1 MTTADHKEERNAE
14 KRGEAR
20 RDAEKEPLIH
30 PPRLSASS
38 LRVPPRSSSPGP
50 LLLGLLVGAIAILA
64 GLILGFGGPVAGA
77 AVALGGLAAL
87 LVLRNLELGFFAV
100 ITVVALLPFATLPF
114 DIGLTPTFLDFA
126 LGAAVLVWLMGIV
139 SGRQRELV
147 TAPVTLPLLLFII
160 VAVFAFI
167 FGLANGPL
175 TPTLLRK
182 FAELLISLG
191 FVLVVIDY
199 CRTWP
204 RLERLVKFLLLM
216 GGAAAALAIV
226 LWLLPDA
233 TANSA
238 LNALSRL
245 GYPSGW
251 VIRYIEENPELS
263 ERAIGTSVDPNSLG
277 GLLLMIGALV
287 GPQVVTKRPILPR
300 PLVLLIAGLVVVALI
315 LTFSRGAML
324 GLAAGLGFVAVAR
337 YRRLLPWLAVAALL
351 LLFLPITQAYIARF
365 VEGFQGTDLATQ
377 MRFGEYKDAL
387 ILIGRYPIFGVG
399 FAGAPDVDVYLAVAS
414 VYFTIAGRMG
424 LLGLVAFL
432 GVVGTVFGYA
442 FRHRHV
448 FVRSR
453 ALQRGHEKEERAVR
467 SRALQRG
474 LGEEDR
480 AKALYYEPDHERRD
494 AVWLGLH
501 AALVGALVAG
511 VFDHYLFN
519 MDFHHAVTIFW
530 MVLGLAVGST
540 RLGVEEERNA
550 EKRGEKTRRG
560 AEEETSVSSS
570 AGAL

>member
-1 MTTADHKEERNAE
+1 MTIKPGSRFQVPGSREE
-14 KRGEAR
+14 
-20 RDAEKEPLIH
+20 H
-30 PPRLSASS
+30 SS
-38 LRVPPRSSSPGP
+38 LEPGTWNLEPSSTLG
-50 LLLGLLVGAIAILA
+50 LGLLVGATAVLA
-64 GLILGFGGPVAGA
+64 GIVLGFGGPIAGA
-77 AVALGGLAAL
+77 AVALGGLAAV

-100 ITVVALLPFATLPF
+100 IAVVALLPFATLPF

-139 SGRQRELV
+139 TGRQRDLV
-147 TAPVTLPLLLFII
+147 TAPVLVPLLLFII
-160 VAVFAFI
+160 VAIFAFI

-182 FAELLISLG
+182 FAELLLSLG
-191 FVLVVIDY
+191 FVLVVIDT

-216 GGAAAALAIV
+216 GGAAAALAIA

-233 TANSA
+233 TANNA
-238 LNALSRL
+238 LNALARL
-245 GYPSGW
+245 GYPGGW

-277 GLLLMIGALV
+277 GLLLMIGALI
-287 GPQVVTKRPILPR
+287 GPQVVTKRPLFRR
-300 PLVLLIAGLVVVALI
+300 PLVLLLFGLVVVALI

-324 GLAAGLGFVAVAR
+324 GLAAGLGFVALTR
-337 YRRLLPWLAVAALL
+337 YRRLLPWLAVAFLL

-424 LLGLVAFL
+424 LFGLLAFF
-432 GVVGTVFGYA
+432 GVVGAVFAYA
-442 FRHRHV
+442 FRYRHV
-448 FVRSR
+448 F
-453 ALQRGHEKEERAVR
+453 HPVR

-474 LGEEDR
+474 LGAEEGAVRSGALQRDSRGEER
-480 AKALYYEPDHERRD
+480 AKALDYERRD

-530 MVLGLAVGST
+530 MVLGLAVAST
-540 RLGVEEERNA
+540 RLGVEG
-550 EKRGEKTRRG
+550 GESPQITQISQ
-560 AEEETSVSSS
+560 TQQ
-570 AGAL
+570 

>member
-1 MTTADHKEERNAE
+1 MTTAERRPPTAATTADHQLPTAE
-14 KRGEAR
+14 
-20 RDAEKEPLIH
+20 L
-30 PPRLSASS
+30 ASS
-38 LRVPPRSSSPGP
+38 GGGRRSVVGRQPSAVG
-50 LLLGLLVGAIAILA
+50 LGLLVGAVAILA
-64 GLILGFGGPVAGA
+64 GVVLGFGGPVAGA
-77 AVALGGLAAL
+77 AVALGGLAAV

-100 ITVVALLPFATLPF
+100 IAVVALLPFATLPF

-139 SGRQRELV
+139 TGRQRDLV
-147 TAPVTLPLLLFII
+147 TAPVVLPLLLFII

-182 FAELLISLG
+182 FAELLLSLG

-216 GGAAAALAIV
+216 GGAAAAVAIA

-233 TANSA
+233 TANDA
-238 LNALSRL
+238 LNALARL
-245 GYPSGW
+245 GYPGGW

-277 GLLLMIGALV
+277 GLLLMIGALI
-287 GPQVVTKRPILPR
+287 GPQVVTKRPLFRR
-300 PLVLLIAGLVVVALI
+300 PVVWLIAGLVVVALI

-324 GLAAGLGFVAVAR
+324 GLAAGLGFVALTR

-424 LLGLVAFL
+424 LLGLLAFF
-432 GVVGTVFGYA
+432 GVVGTVFAYA
-442 FRHRHV
+442 FRHRRAFHV
-448 FVRSR
+448 ETEFLPRNSVS
-453 ALQRGHEKEERAVR
+453 K
-467 SRALQRG
+467 
-474 LGEEDR
+474 
-480 AKALYYEPDHERRD
+480 D

-530 MVLGLAVGST
+530 LVLGLAVGST
-540 RLGVEEERNA
+540 RLGVEEAER
-550 EKRGEKTRRG
+550 KPQITPI
-560 AEEETSVSSS
+560 SQI
-570 AGAL
+570 